1 MTKKAYFL
9 LIILCMVISTGIGGP
24 LEVPETTT
32 GSSYSGLSTQ
42 DLDKLVGP
50 VALYPDPLLAQIL
63 AASAYPLEIVEA
75 ARWVSANPANALGIE
90 NQDWDPSVKAVAHY
104 PQVLEMMNDHLDWT
118 RKLGEAFLNQRQ
130 DVMKA
135 IQNLRYQAREEG
147 NLRSNDKQKVVIEN
161 NYIEVVPAEPGV
173 MYIPVYNPYYVYSG
187 PVIISFG
194 LGLPLGVW
202 CDLGF
207 GWGGYVV
214 VYRHWGRWK
223 YRDRYW
229 DGHGSHWKNY
239 RTWLYNPVRAERRH
253 YRASGPRSVSKGEF
267 NHVTQGHRSRGVG
280 RVFPQKVRPSPKAFE
295 GHEKFDHVRRF
306 PDRGI
311 YSMREFHNHS
321 IRGGFH
327 GGAFGGGY
335 HARGFGRF
343 GGSFHGGFGSGS
355 HGGGFHGG
363 TFGEGYHAGGLGRFG
378 GGFHGGGFRR

>member
-1 MTKKAYFL
+1 MTKKGYFL
-9 LIILCMVISTGIGGP
+9 LIILCMALATGIGAP

-32 GSSYSGLSTQ
+32 GSYYSSLSTQ

-50 VALYPDPLLAQIL
+50 VVLYPDPLLAQIL

-75 ARWVSANPANALGIE
+75 ARWVSANPANTSGIE
-90 NQDWDPSVKAVAHY
+90 IQDWDPSVKAVAHY

-135 IQNLRYQAREEG
+135 IQNLRYRAREEG
-147 NLRSNDKQKVVIEN
+147 NLRSNDKQKVVLEN

-173 MYIPVYNPYYVYSG
+173 MYIPAYNPYYVYSG
-187 PVIISFG
+187 PAIISFG

-202 CDLGF
+202 CNLGF
-207 GWGGYVV
+207 GWGGYV

-229 DGHGSHWKNY
+229 DGHGGHWKNY
-239 RTWLYNPVRAERRH
+239 RTWQYNPILAERWH
-253 YRASGPRSVSKGEF
+253 YRASGPMSVSKGEF
-267 NHVTQGHRSRGVG
+267 SHVTQGHRSRGVG
-280 RVFPQKVRPSPKAFE
+280 RVFPQKVRPSPQAFE
-295 GHEKFDHVRRF
+295 GHENFDHVRRF

-311 YSMREFHNHS
+311 YGMGEFHDHS

-327 GGAFGGGY
+327 GGAFGRGYHTGGVDRFGGRFHGGFGTGYHGAVVQGRVFGEGY
-335 HARGFGRF
+335 HARGF
-343 GGSFHGGFGSGS
+343 
-355 HGGGFHGG
+355 
-363 TFGEGYHAGGLGRFG
+363 GRFG